1 MPRGATES
9 FDGLVVGYGTH
20 TVDNEVSGVI
30 ASGGGRVTIQQEF
43 ILADLVDTA
52 TATTAPPQ
60 SFVIPRGSIAL
71 SATLV
76 TLVAATSGGSATLD
90 IGAWSRGLAAEI
102 VDDADGFVE
111 DVTIA
116 EMTTIGEV
124 HVCDGAFL
132 PLASGTT
139 NILGATANGDVV
151 ISPSYE
157 TAVFTAGVILFTV
170 ELLVPFGSADRVI
183 AV

>member
-1 MPRGATES
+1 MPRNATHT

-20 TVDNEVSGVI
+20 SSDNESSGVVGG
-30 ASGGGRVTIQQEF
+30 AGGRLTIKQEF
-43 ILADLVDTA
+43 VLVDLVDTA

-71 SATLV
+71 SATLE
-76 TLVAATSGGSATLD
+76 TLVAATGSSSTLD
-90 IGAWSRGLAAEI
+90 IGAWSRGLAVEV

-111 DVTIA
+111 DVSIA

-124 HVCDGAFL
+124 HVLDGAFL
-132 PLASGTT
+132 PLASGVA

-151 ISPSYE
+151 ITPSFE
-157 TAVFTAGVILFTV
+157 TSAFTAGVVLLTV
-170 ELLVPFGSADRVI
+170 EIMTPFGSAGRTI